1 MDTEAIL
8 HEIREADKTRNARLD
23 DIELKLGRSL
33 LPSAADPQKYPNLSI
48 ENRAFNLTTED
59 KAFLQFIRHG
69 VAGMDSNERK
79 ALVEDATGQYLVS
92 AVITSEIDRAVAEL
106 VVMRG
111 LCAKKTIDKDRLQV
125 RAIGEASV
133 GWGKLETGSDIT
145 ESSMMP
151 TVPTYKYVE
160 DLYGLSKIG
169 EDELSDNDL
178 DLANLLVD
186 SFARAI
192 AEAEETA
199 FVAGTGHDNSQPEG
213 FTVDTTLAAA
223 TITTTAAGT
232 ITIEEF
238 LEMIYACPS
247 KFRKGAS
254 FLVHSLTEL
263 ELRKLRWKDAAGTYE
278 GGFLWQPSVIL
289 GKPNTFL
296 GYPIHT
302 QDDMATLA
310 GTEGV
315 IAAFGNFKTGY
326 RILDHTSN
334 MSVQRLVELYAEA
347 GLVGFK
353 VHKRV
358 GGYCIR
364 PANKSIILLTEHA

>member
-1 MDTEAIL
+1 MGVGIECDANVAMSQALTHYL
-8 HEIREADKTRNARLD
+8 RMNA
-23 DIELKLGRSL
+23 L
-33 LPSAADPQKYPNLSI
+33 L
-48 ENRAFNLTTED
+48 EH
-59 KAFLQFIRHG
+59 KAG
-69 VAGMDSNERK
+69 VCVTQIMESYAGN
-79 ALVEDATGQYLVS
+79 
-92 AVITSEIDRAVAEL
+92 
-106 VVMRG
+106 
-111 LCAKKTIDKDRLQV
+111 
-125 RAIGEASV
+125 
-133 GWGKLETGSDIT
+133 
-145 ESSMMP
+145 
-151 TVPTYKYVE
+151 
-160 DLYGLSKIG
+160 
-169 EDELSDNDL
+169 
-178 DLANLLVD
+178 
-186 SFARAI
+186 
-192 AEAEETA
+192 
-199 FVAGTGHDNSQPEG
+199 
-213 FTVDTTLAAA
+213 
-223 TITTTAAGT
+223 
-232 ITIEEF
+232 
-238 LEMIYACPS
+238 ACPS

-302 QDDMATLA
+302 QDDMGTLA

-315 IAAFGNFKTGY
+315 IAAFGNFKAGY